1 MDRKKDLV
9 IPEEIDRC
17 LRYVYN
23 NKNKSAQE
31 QLLKLLQEMQIT
43 LEEPKVED
51 SIDGTRICFT
61 YATAISRKRGG
72 VDEGVIRFQYIKE
85 IPVDY
90 GKVPIRLRDNT
101 TTGAAASAVDDTT
114 SPKIDAIVEDT
125 IIESYDELEKGIP
138 TLYEVLG
145 HLKRIYFM
153 PEDFSNRL
161 VVDRIHKLR
170 NMFSK
175 DEILTLPSIDLSN
188 KAGLIP
194 I

>member
-72 VDEGVIRFQYIKE
+72 VDEGIIRFQYIKE

-90 GKVPIRLRDNT
+90 GKLPIRLRDNT
-101 TTGAAASAVDDTT
+101 TTGAGASAVDDTT

-138 TLYEVLG
+138 TLCEVLG
-145 HLKRIYFM
+145 LLKKIYFM

-170 NMFSK
+170 DMFSK
-175 DEILTLPSIDLSN
+175 DEILTFPSIDLSDN
-188 KAGLIP
+188 AGLIP

>member
-72 VDEGVIRFQYIKE
+72 VDEGIIRFQYIKE

-90 GKVPIRLRDNT
+90 GKIPVSL
-101 TTGAAASAVDDTT
+101 GGSSHAVDSDD
-114 SPKIDAIVEDT
+114 P
-125 IIESYDELEKGIP
+125 IISYDPLNEVSPSLR
-138 TLYEVLG
+138 EVLG
-145 HLKRIYFM
+145 LLKKVYFM

-161 VVDRIHKLR
+161 AVDRIHKLR
-170 NMFSK
+170 EMFSK
-175 DEILTLPSIDLSN
+175 DEILAIPSVSLSSS
-188 KAGLIP
+188 AGLIP